1 MDKEEIL
8 RKREE
13 YFRREETLEIEK
25 RAKALAPLQDSL
37 KGVSGPLGGSIEEID
52 PLFREL
58 VKGRRTVPRGH
69 RFEGLLGF
77 LEEERGEGCEKIS
90 R

>member
-1 MDKEEIL
+1 MDKEEVL

-13 YFRREETLEIEK
+13 YFRREEMLEIEK
-25 RAKALAPLQDSL
+25 RTKALAPLQDSL
-37 KGVSGPLGGSIEEID
+37 TGVTGPFGGSIEEID

-69 RFEGLLGF
+69 HFEDLLGF
-77 LEEERGEGCEKIS
+77 LEEEKEGN
-90 R
+90 